1 MFLRFICVLLASL
14 SIVFVFFL
22 ENKVDHQVAK
32 LESKIDQ
39 LNNQFFEK
47 AFGADAFE
55 ELVSLLKKYT
65 VYDSNGEVNLVRL
78 GKENDGGYVV
88 SEVSLRNAKAL
99 LGYGVNTDISFEE
112 EFSEKYGKDSYGFDC
127 TIDNIEIKNKLT
139 HFVPECIKK
148 DGFLEAKGSKLKE
161 SSFNQQLKN
170 LNLENKKLFIKMDIE
185 GDEYET
191 LYDILNQAP
200 NITGIAMELH
210 FYSNIDQFKEAEK
223 LLKALNKDFYLVNVH
238 ANNCVWQKFTA
249 KNVRGNIPKLLQLSY
264 VNKNLVDNAK
274 ISDDQKHPSKLDTPN
289 SRSQKEI
296 EFEILN

>member
-1 MFLRFICVLLASL
+1 
-14 SIVFVFFL
+14 VFVL
-22 ENKVDHQVAK
+22 ENKVDRQVVNI
-32 LESKIDQ
+32 ESKIDQ

-47 AFGADAFE
+47 AFGADALE
-55 ELVSLLKKYT
+55 EFVSLLKKYT
-65 VYDSNGEVNLVRL
+65 VYDLNGEVNLVRL

-88 SEVSLRNAKAL
+88 SEVSLRKAEAL

-112 EFSEKYGKDSYGFDC
+112 EFSEKYGKNSYGFDC
-127 TIDNIEIKNKLT
+127 TIDNIDIKNKLT

-148 DGFLEAKGSKLKE
+148 DGSLKVKGSELKE

-185 GDEYET
+185 GDEYKT
-191 LYDILNQAP
+191 LYDILDKAP

-210 FYSNIDQFKEAEK
+210 FDDYIDQFKEAEK
-223 LLKALNKDFYLVNVH
+223 LLKALSKDFYLINVH
-238 ANNCVWQKFTA
+238 ANNCAWQKFTA
-249 KNVRGNIPKLLQLSY
+249 KNVRGNILKVLQLSY

-274 ISDDQKHPSKLDTPN
+274 ISDDQKHPSNLDTPN
-289 SRSQKEI
+289 NKRQKEI